1 MTQRLTASVIGCGL
15 GGKLSMKGL
24 ANSDR
29 YHLVAAAD
37 LGEAARQQ
45 VRDLYPE
52 IRVFASHQE
61 MLQTFPTDVVC
72 VSTWAPSH
80 KQVTLDVLATQ
91 SLKGILVE
99 KPLGDTA
106 EPGREILRAI
116 KARNL
121 PMAVPH
127 NLLVAKHAGQV
138 LQHLR
143 DGDIGELKLIE
154 IENTGWDIINAGI
167 HWLNYAVT
175 LLRGEE
181 IAWVLAACDTSTRTW
196 RDGMQVETLAVTY
209 VQTRSGKRI
218 VMNTGD
224 EPVPSTP
231 GRKTNFRLIGT
242 AGMIEFWGWESAYT
256 LTNHA
261 SPGGQRIEVAPSS
274 KTGHQMHLENL
285 ADQIASGKP
294 DYAVAESS
302 LMALELCEAAYV
314 SHRHR
319 CAVTFPFPDFV
330 PPEPTDWD
338 PGRPYSGAGG
348 GRDGRQFG

>member
-15 GGKLSMKGL
+15 GGRLSMKGL
-24 ANSDR
+24 AHSDR
-29 YHLVAAAD
+29 YQLVAAAD
-37 LGEAARQQ
+37 LGDAARQH
-45 VRDLYPE
+45 VTDLYPDV
-52 IRVFASHQE
+52 RVFASHHE
-61 MLQTFPTDVVC
+61 MLAACPTDVVC

-80 KQVTLDVLATQ
+80 KQVTLDVLATP
-91 SLKGILVE
+91 SLRGILVE

-106 EPGREILRAI
+106 ESGREILSAI

-127 NLLVAKHAGQV
+127 NLLVARHAGQV
-138 LQHLR
+138 LEHVR
-143 DGDIGELKLIE
+143 NGDIGELRLVE

-209 VQTRSGKRI
+209 VQTTTGKRI
-218 VMNTGD
+218 VMSTGD
-224 EPVPSTP
+224 EPLPSTP
-231 GRKTNFRLIGT
+231 GKKTNFRLVGT
-242 AGMIEFWGWESAYT
+242 AGAIEFWGWESAYA
-256 LTNHA
+256 LTNHQ
-261 SPGGQRIEVAPSS
+261 SPTGQRIDVAPSE

-285 ADQIASGKP
+285 ADQIDSGKP
-294 DYAVAESS
+294 DYAVAEGS

-319 CAVTFPFPDFV
+319 CAVHFPLADFV
-330 PPEPTDWD
+330 PPAQTDWD
-338 PGRPYSGAGG
+338 PGRPYSGTGG